1 MTQRVHECTWIIGGA
16 NHAGRKK
23 IEFKN
28 PEGYADPTPYQA
40 LRNIELQERDSADEY
55 AYRVIKNVLV
65 SLDLYGFKLVG
76 RLHIQDKIT
85 GREYK

>member
-1 MTQRVHECTWIIGGA
+1 MLDE
-16 NHAGRKK
+16 KK

-40 LRNIELQERDSADEY
+40 LRNIEIQERDSADDY
-55 AYRVIKNVLV
+55 AYRVIKNILV
-65 SLDLYGFKLVG
+65 SLDLYGFKLIE
-76 RLHIQDKIT
+76 RLHIQDKMT

>member
-1 MTQRVHECTWIIGGA
+1 MLDEK
-16 NHAGRKK
+16 KK

-40 LRNIELQERDSADEY
+40 LRNIELQERDSADDY
-55 AYRVIKNVLV
+55 AYRVIKNILV

>member
-1 MTQRVHECTWIIGGA
+1 MLDE
-16 NHAGRKK
+16 KK

-28 PEGYADPTPYQA
+28 PEGYADPTAYQA
-40 LRNIELQERDSADEY
+40 LRNIELQERDSADDY
-55 AYRVIKNVLV
+55 AYRVIKNILV

-76 RLHIQDKIT
+76 RLHIQDKVT